1 MGSSSK
7 VNKTWDS
14 SKKKNLAKSSGGL
27 FTQQPRVRYHQK
39 LEAGIMVSLQR
50 KQHHERCAEHSR
62 NCTVKVKVLF
72 ISPSWAMNSFLQYF
86 FCDVGQLRSQRDWLR
101 RLLEKPICKMMA
113 VCTRAVLG
121 EVYGLGITL
130 EV

>member
-1 MGSSSK
+1 MKPREKCLQGWGHLPAEVGDSELMLLPWVSSP
-7 VNKTWDS
+7 TG
-14 SKKKNLAKSSGGL
+14 GGL
-27 FTQQPRVRYHQK
+27 MRW
-39 LEAGIMVSLQR
+39 LGWEGR
-50 KQHHERCAEHSR
+50 KDGQR

-72 ISPSWAMNSFLQYF
+72 ISPSWAMNSFLQHF
-86 FCDVGQLRSQRDWLR
+86 FCDVGQPRSQRDWLR

-121 EVYGLGITL
+121 EVYGLGIITL